1 MAQSMPDLEEGWKEV
16 TAGCYKV
23 ARIIDEGMKE
33 SFPIAESSKHYTTI
47 FQLCTGQKQLEEELY
62 NRYQALWAKYFD
74 EVVVPAL
81 HGLSSQEM
89 LLALHRRYQTH
100 IRMTKYW
107 SNIFFQ
113 VP

>member
-1 MAQSMPDLEEGWKEV
+1 MGQRHPRDRKNAMAQSMPDLE
-16 TAGCYKV
+16 
-23 ARIIDEGMKE
+23 EGMKE

-107 SNIFFQ
+107 SNIFFKYLDKYYT
-113 VP
+113 